1 MPCGF
6 WSCGWIARKSERN
19 HPGVGNRQLT
29 LAERPVRPATGNA
42 LVERRERLGGLVNLY
57 HRRAT
62 RARDRLLAH
71 DPAADRYSAAVAL
84 YALAIW

>member
-1 MPCGF
+1 MGTDAMRF
-6 WSCGWIARKSERN
+6 LVVDFLHR
-19 HPGVGNRQLT
+19 
-29 LAERPVRPATGNA
+29 ERPVRRATGNA

-57 HRRAT
+57 HRRAA